1 MGDLTM
7 HSLLRTLVM
16 TCGLL
21 VTTAQPALAADPTLP
36 GWLDRVVDEVTTTAR
51 DGTSEIY
58 FPVRTY
64 HMRWA
69 YTKEKIDSFQE
80 FPLGLGYGRGRL
92 DEQGNWHGLYAMGFQ
107 DSHFKPEWL
116 AGYGWK
122 TYWRLSEN
130 TRFGLGYTAG
140 FTARSDLGSYT
151 PVPVILPI
159 GSIDYRETSLEAAY
173 VPGGKGFGNI
183 LFFWLK
189 WHPGYSSSTS
199 KVTP

>member
-1 MGDLTM
+1 M
-7 HSLLRTLVM
+7 HHFLFLRTLAIAA
-16 TCGLL
+16 GLL
-21 VTTAQPALAADPTLP
+21 IALPAQPALAADTALP

-51 DGTSEIY
+51 EGTPEFY
-58 FPVRTY
+58 LPMHTY

-80 FPLGLGYGRGRL
+80 NTLGLGYGHGRF
-92 DEQGNWHGLYAMGFQ
+92 DEKGNWHGLYAMGFQ

-122 TYWRLSEN
+122 KYWRLSEN
-130 TRFGLGYTAG
+130 ARFGLGYTAG
-140 FTARSDLGSYT
+140 FTTRSDIGSYT
-151 PVPVILPI
+151 PAPIILPI

-173 VPGGKGFGNI
+173 VPGGKGYGNI

-189 WHPGYSSSTS
+189 WHPGYPSSTS
-199 KVTP
+199 KATP

>member
-1 MGDLTM
+1 M
-7 HSLLRTLVM
+7 HRFIFLPLRRLVLAW
-16 TCGLL
+16 GLL
-21 VTTAQPALAADPTLP
+21 VATTHPALAADTTLL
-36 GWLDRVVDEVTTTAR
+36 GWLDRAVNEITTTAR
-51 DGTSEIY
+51 DGTSELY
-58 FPVRTY
+58 LPVRTY

-80 FPLGLGYGRGRL
+80 NPMGLGYGVGRF

-140 FTARSDLGSYT
+140 FTTRSDLGHYT
-151 PVPVILPI
+151 PTPLILPI

-189 WHPGYSSSTS
+189 WHPGYSSSGS

>member
-1 MGDLTM
+1 M
-7 HSLLRTLVM
+7 HNFLRTLAM
-16 TCGLL
+16 ACGLL
-21 VTTAQPALAADPTLP
+21 VALPAHPALAADTTLL
-36 GWLDRVVDEVTTTAR
+36 GWLDRVVDEVTTTAQE
-51 DGTSEIY
+51 GTSEIY
-58 FPVRTY
+58 FPVHTY

-69 YTKEKIDSFQE
+69 YTKEKINNYQE
-80 FPLGLGYGRGRL
+80 NTLGLGYGRGRF

-107 DSHFKPEWL
+107 DSHFKPQWL

-140 FTARSDLGSYT
+140 FTTRSDLGHYT
-151 PVPVILPI
+151 PIPVILPI

-189 WHPGYSSSTS
+189 WHPGYPSSTS
-199 KVTP
+199 RAIP